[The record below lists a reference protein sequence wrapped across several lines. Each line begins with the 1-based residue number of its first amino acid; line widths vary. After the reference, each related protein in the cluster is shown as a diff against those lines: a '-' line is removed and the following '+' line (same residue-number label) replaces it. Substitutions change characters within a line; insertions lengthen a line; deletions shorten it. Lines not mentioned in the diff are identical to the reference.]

1 MLHYLERIEILINDA
16 EFGSFNFLQLKYRKE
31 EQIIEPFYR
40 TVLPQ
45 EIWSSHLNLRNFEKL
60 RKGLLDNAEWIE
72 M

>member
-45 EIWSSHLNLRNFEKL
+45 EI
-60 RKGLLDNAEWIE
+60 
-72 M
+72 